1 MKDWFDLEA
10 EAVRIYDE
18 LKHYPATQDL
28 EESDKSE
35 WLISFDDDEEDLT
48 YIDSELKA
56 LGYEKVNESEDPDNY
71 IIKYESEDFRAWVYE
86 GIEDEVVSL
95 YITF

>member
-10 EAVRIYDE
+10 EAARIYDE
-18 LKHYPATQDL
+18 LKHYPATKDL

-35 WLISFDDDEEDLT
+35 WLISFDDEEQDLT
-48 YIDSELKA
+48 YIDDELRA
-56 LGYEKVNESEDPDNY
+56 LGYDKVDESEDSDNY